1 MIQVELSLGLQMQLD
16 DFYLWSAHSMLREYL
31 MQQHQFLVNPTMKSV
46 RLLSLPHLVH
56 MAYRFCLT
64 LKANAHRIAQMQP
77 EFFRE

>member
-1 MIQVELSLGLQMQLD
+1 
-16 DFYLWSAHSMLREYL
+16 
-31 MQQHQFLVNPTMKSV
+31 MKSV

-77 EFFRE
+77 EFFQE